1 MLFSA
6 TETNFFEDLKLRFTA
21 PGDLCSGIPETNQD
35 NVGRGSHCPS

>member
-35 NVGRGSHCPS
+35 NDGHGSHCPS